1 MTGARLEQVGV
12 QMNVTLE
19 GNVERID
26 FRKAPVRKAM
36 DRIGRAVRFRSRR
49 MVARRA
55 VSRPGDYPGLESGDL
70 LRSINYKVS
79 KSGFLVLIQPDKLA
93 GMEAFYPA
101 FLWSGARNRRRG
113 GTLEPRENYMIDAM
127 NYKAPYI
134 RAELHAALVKGL
146 KD

>member
-1 MTGARLEQVGV
+1 MTGAKLEQVGV
-12 QMNVTLE
+12 QMNVTL
-19 GNVERID
+19 GGSFERID

-36 DRIGRAVRFRSRR
+36 DRIGRVVRFRARR

-55 VSRPGDYPGLESGDL
+55 VSRPGDYPGLDSGDL

-79 KSGFLVLIQPDKLA
+79 KSGFMVLIQPDKIT

-101 FLWSGARNRRRG
+101 FLWSGTRNRRRG
-113 GTLEPRENYMIDAM
+113 GTLEKRDNYMVDAM
-127 NYKAPYI
+127 NYSAPYI
-134 RAELHAALVKGL
+134 RRELHAALVEGL